1 MKIRRE
7 DTVLVISGKDRGKVG
22 KVLRVMPKEER
33 IVVEKVNII
42 KKHMRARGPALQG
55 GIIEREAPIH
65 ISKVMLLCNKCHRP
79 TRVGFRFIEEGR
91 KVRFCKKCGE
101 IID

>member
-22 KVLRVMPKEER
+22 RVLRAMPKEGK
-33 IVVEKVNII
+33 IIVEKVNII
-42 KKHMRARGPALQG
+42 KRHTRARRPVLQA
-55 GIIEREAPIH
+55 GIIEREAPIYV
-65 ISKVMLLCNKCHRP
+65 SKVMLLCNKCHRP
-79 TRVGFRFIEEGR
+79 TRVGFRFIEGGR
-91 KVRFCKKCGE
+91 KVRFCKRCGE